1 MTADRTPLAT
11 DDQGYEPMAQAVARH
26 LRQAIVEGRLAHGTA
41 LRQEAIARE
50 LGVSRIPV
58 REALQRLQ
66 VEGLVTIRPHSGAR
80 VALLDFAE
88 CVEIYKIRERIE
100 PLALGESIEHVTSDE
115 VAVVAELAE
124 RLDATD
130 DLRAWVELDRRM
142 HLAAF
147 AGTQMPRLT
156 GLIDGFWDATRQY
169 RRILLTTFTP
179 KDFALFQCD
188 HRLIVEA
195 LETNHRRLGED
206 ILRLHIDRA
215 LRRLSAERALFNR

>member
-1 MTADRTPLAT
+1 
-11 DDQGYEPMAQAVARH
+11 MAQAVARH
-26 LRQAIVEGRLAHGTA
+26 LREAILEGRLVHGTA

-58 REALQRLQ
+58 REALQRLEA
-66 VEGLVTIRPHSGAR
+66 EGLVTIRPHSGAR
-80 VALLDFAE
+80 VALLDFSE

-100 PLALGESIEHVTSDE
+100 PLALGESIGHMTPDQ
-115 VAVVAELAE
+115 VAAVGELVE
-124 RLDATD
+124 RLDVTD
-130 DLRAWVELDRRM
+130 DLATWVELDRRM

-147 AGTQMPRLT
+147 AGATMPRLT
-156 GLIDGFWDATRQY
+156 GLIDSLWDATRQY
-169 RRILLTTFTP
+169 RRVLLTTFTP